1 MNDADLTRLWFTLE
15 PRGRERARIED
26 RVFEWLEAGETSL
39 LAEWLNLLKLDPLPC
54 LGYAAIGVVAL
65 FMLTP
70 LGWVA
75 SAVLR

>member
-1 MNDADLTRLWFTLE
+1 MNDADLTRLWTTLE
-15 PRGRERARIED
+15 PNGHERARIEN
-26 RVFEWLEAGETSL
+26 RVFEWLEASETSL
-39 LAEWLNLLKLDPLPC
+39 FAEWLNLLKLDPLPC
-54 LGYAAIGVVAL
+54 LGYAAVAALAL